1 MSAPIIALRVLRGAV
16 QPFRAIPASAPDHC
30 ASGRLTR
37 EELRRIVAEL
47 IG

>member
-1 MSAPIIALRVLRGAV
+1 MSAPIISLRVLRGAAH
-16 QPFRAIPASAPDHC
+16 RAIPASVSGHC

-37 EELRRIVAEL
+37 EELRRIVVEL